1 MLETNF
7 ITQPLVDAP
16 PPSDF
21 EKTIEF
27 HTQQDILQSKTLLTE
42 VVNELDLGET
52 RTIGNIEKMRIWL
65 AGRKRWVGQLLGIK
79 KWDVPFDYTAAANK
93 ALINNLKVEAQPDS
107 KLIGVAYTAKAG
119 PEAQETLQK
128 LLDLFTEQYHQRVV
142 DQASGVLR
150 YIESQMVNVKK
161 DLEIAEN
168 RLLELKKTHN
178 KSVDGA
184 FSVSDST
191 ELRDEIKAYLLQ
203 LEETQRQ
210 SRLIRDKRQREASL
224 LELDK
229 KIAKYT
235 SLINSLPKAQLGEL
249 RIRREIQ
256 SHQEFLNL
264 LSRNQA
270 KAKTV
275 ATGDVNIIRLAQV
288 VDAPSAQ
295 EKPNFPKGGLML
307 ILSFILACMFGVFV
321 GFFRYMNENV
331 IYSKEELFRA
341 TGLDLLGS
349 IER

>member
-42 VVNELDLGET
+42 VVNELNLGET

-65 AGRKRWVGQLLGIK
+65 SGRKRWVGQLLGIK

-150 YIESQMVNVKK
+150 YIESQTVSY
-161 DLEIAEN
+161 
-168 RLLELKKTHN
+168 THL
-178 KSVDGA
+178 
-184 FSVSDST
+184 T
-191 ELRDEIKAYLLQ
+191 
-203 LEETQRQ
+203 
-210 SRLIRDKRQREASL
+210 
-224 LELDK
+224 
-229 KIAKYT
+229 
-235 SLINSLPKAQLGEL
+235 LP
-249 RIRREIQ
+249 
-256 SHQEFLNL
+256 
-264 LSRNQA
+264 
-270 KAKTV
+270 T
-275 ATGDVNIIRLAQV
+275 
-288 VDAPSAQ
+288 
-295 EKPNFPKGGLML
+295 
-307 ILSFILACMFGVFV
+307 
-321 GFFRYMNENV
+321 
-331 IYSKEELFRA
+331 IYSV
-341 TGLDLLGS
+341 
-349 IER
+349 